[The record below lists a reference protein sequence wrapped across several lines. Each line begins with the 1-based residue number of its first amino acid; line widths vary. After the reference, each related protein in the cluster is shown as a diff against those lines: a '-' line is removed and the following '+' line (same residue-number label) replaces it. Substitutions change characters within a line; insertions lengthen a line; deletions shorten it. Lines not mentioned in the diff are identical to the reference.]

1 MTASKRQRSLAT
13 LLPPKTGEGAT
24 PRPPTPATTAAET
37 LAAPPIPNPTPPAA
51 EGAPFAIPL
60 TQLAY
65 NPANPRETL
74 GDVADLADS
83 ILEKGQLQA
92 AAVVTIGAYREAN
105 PDLEHTFDTGVRYVV
120 VDGNRRLLAAERAG
134 LASLNSVVDD
144 SLATSATGILES
156 ALVANI
162 HRKAFAP
169 LEEAKAVQELL
180 DIHGSQDKVAKRLS
194 KSQGWVSQRIA
205 LLGLLPELQNL
216 LRNGE
221 LKVEDARRIGRM
233 APEKQTAAARTAQ
246 DHYGVM
252 KPKAVPTPASAE
264 RHEVAPGPPAAPQP
278 RTDHSRVIRLGP
290 PADLAASLQQYLS
303 AEDLEKLVEL
313 LLTRVAR

>member
-1 MTASKRQRSLAT
+1 MSVSKRQRSLAT

-24 PRPPTPATTAAET
+24 PLPPTPATAAEA
-37 LAAPPIPNPTPPAA
+37 LAAPPVTDPTPPTP

-60 TQLAY
+60 THLAY

-92 AAVVTIGAYREAN
+92 AAVVTLGAYREAN
-105 PDLEHTFDTGVRYVV
+105 PDLDHAFAPDVRYIV

-134 LASLNSVVDD
+134 LATLNSVVDD
-144 SLATSATGILES
+144 TLATSAVEILES

-221 LKVEDARRIGRM
+221 LKVEDARKIGRM
-233 APEKQTAAARTAQ
+233 APDKQADAARTAQ

-252 KPKAVPTPASAE
+252 KPKATPPE
-264 RHEVAPGPPAAPQP
+264 RTDAAPAAPQP

-290 PADLAASLQQYLS
+290 PADLAASLQQHLS

>member
-1 MTASKRQRSLAT
+1 MTVSKRQRSLAT
-13 LLPPKTGEGAT
+13 LLPPKTGEGST
-24 PRPPTPATTAAET
+24 PHPPTPATAAEA
-37 LAAPPIPNPTPPAA
+37 LAAPPIPDPTPAA
-51 EGAPFAIPL
+51 PDGAPFAIPL
-60 TQLAY
+60 PHLAY

-92 AAVVTIGAYREAN
+92 AAVVTLDAYRTAN
-105 PDLEHTFDTGVRYVV
+105 PDLDHTFGTDVRYVV

-134 LASLNSVVDD
+134 LPSLNSVVDD
-144 SLATSATGILES
+144 TLATSAVEILES

-169 LEEAKAVQELL
+169 LEEAKAVQELM

-194 KSQGWVSQRIA
+194 KSQGWVSQRMA
-205 LLGLLPELQNL
+205 LLGLLPELQDL

-221 LKVEDARRIGRM
+221 LKVEDARKIGRM
-233 APEKQTAAARTAQ
+233 APEQQVGAARTAQ
-246 DHYGVM
+246 DHYAVM
-252 KPKAVPTPASAE
+252 KPKAVRPERTETAPATPST
-264 RHEVAPGPPAAPQP
+264 PQA

-290 PADLAASLQQYLS
+290 PADLAASLQQHLS